1 MAGITV
7 VNNSKHEVVVKVA
20 KDDGDK
26 GSLGWYPLAANG
38 GKDTWGR
45 DLNQVIY
52 FVRSVSPGAL
62 VETILG
68 VVGGTA
74 TIP

>member
-1 MAGITV
+1 MAGITI

-20 KDDGDK
+20 KDDDK
-26 GSLGWYPLAANG
+26 GSLGWYTLGANG
-38 GKDTWGR
+38 GKDTWSR
-45 DLNQVIY
+45 DHNQVIY

-68 VVGGTA
+68 VVGATA